1 MKNPSSRPSPV
12 DVPGSSPPH
21 SQPALFKKVW
31 KMFFLFS
38 TAWDMPV
45 PWRVCIYIYIIYIY
59 ICTQS
64 LYINVRTYIHIGKHY
79 IQYIYIHAN
88 KYMNEYMFSLVTV
101 LQRPKTSS
109 QISSF
114 LLSLRQP
121 FVAES
126 MTKSPADPN
135 TILATGTRTWADVGF
150 ASSQSLRSKLPL
162 NSPYWTEKK
171 EL

>member
-1 MKNPSSRPSPV
+1 MYTKSMHQCTYIYTYTQTQYTV
-12 DVPGSSPPH
+12 Y
-21 SQPALFKKVW
+21 
-31 KMFFLFS
+31 
-38 TAWDMPV
+38 
-45 PWRVCIYIYIIYIY
+45 IYIYIH
-59 ICTQS
+59 
-64 LYINVRTYIHIGKHY
+64 V
-79 IQYIYIHAN
+79 N

-162 NSPYWTEKK
+162 NSPYWTKK
-171 EL
+171 REL